1 MLQCVWSL
9 DEGMYNMISNSLDM
23 KASYTCR
30 VPMSKEASIYF
41 PLTFSFW
48 GQVEPTHIHL
58 MTHWNFLF
66 HAMDGFFL
74 GGSVYPLRD
83 HWVAAE
89 KGSVLLIHGPV
100 RWFAAH
106 TFESTLQDAW
116 LHNANAG
123 TVPNSNAETA
133 KQGPLPPRPIIAP
146 PENANVKPVKEA
158 DLPTVSKLLSAIPRS
173 SFIFYVFASI
183 GASFGISTL
192 VYYAYL
198 KPKLLLEKKPPFTSS
213 QFFFVIVGI
222 LAFVVCFRCCVRYIC
237 CRPRPKPN
245 QYLNDTDIER
255 AMVERERRERIEERR
270 IRREARELLR
280 QEEEAQAALD
290 QLPTYEPPRS
300 MSPRAPISHAAAMG
314 DTSFIVSRGRGM
326 SPIPS
331 AIGMS
336 TSVGVRATDAAGAV
350 VRSRSPSVELLGIVA
365 FLVIAKHIWIRFSRY
380 RTPSSEAMD
389 QLREQV
395 ERRRRRRTDL
405 EAVAGGVV
413 EEETLPKYNED
424 WLVSHDTRVC
434 PYPYPDLEEG
444 REGVAAPLLV
454 ETLSNVQPPQYQSLD
469 RTRSELS

>member
-1 MLQCVWSL
+1 MGDMVPIECPQIHSNGTISSTVYAPFHCADTNTPLQLPYGLDAMLQCVWSL

-48 GQVEPTHIHL
+48 GQVKSTHIHL

-146 PENANVKPVKEA
+146 PDNANVKPVKEA

-183 GASFGISTL
+183 GASFAISTL

-198 KPKLLLEKKPPFTSS
+198 KPKLLLEKK
-213 QFFFVIVGI
+213 
-222 LAFVVCFRCCVRYIC
+222 
-237 CRPRPKPN
+237 
-245 QYLNDTDIER
+245 
-255 AMVERERRERIEERR
+255 
-270 IRREARELLR
+270 R
-280 QEEEAQAALD
+280 Q
-290 QLPTYEPPRS
+290 
-300 MSPRAPISHAAAMG
+300 
-314 DTSFIVSRGRGM
+314 
-326 SPIPS
+326 
-331 AIGMS
+331 
-336 TSVGVRATDAAGAV
+336 
-350 VRSRSPSVELLGIVA
+350 
-365 FLVIAKHIWIRFSRY
+365 
-380 RTPSSEAMD
+380 
-389 QLREQV
+389 
-395 ERRRRRRTDL
+395 
-405 EAVAGGVV
+405 
-413 EEETLPKYNED
+413 
-424 WLVSHDTRVC
+424 
-434 PYPYPDLEEG
+434 
-444 REGVAAPLLV
+444 
-454 ETLSNVQPPQYQSLD
+454 
-469 RTRSELS
+469 